1 MRPYPPELYDDA
13 ALLAEFQS
21 YRAARKSALSGQIA
35 VIAGE
40 GRRLEYAPTQL
51 GEIDRELRE
60 IGVEA
65 RERGLTWAGQG
76 GAISVEIG

>member
-65 RERGLTWAGQG
+65 RERGLTWAGQS